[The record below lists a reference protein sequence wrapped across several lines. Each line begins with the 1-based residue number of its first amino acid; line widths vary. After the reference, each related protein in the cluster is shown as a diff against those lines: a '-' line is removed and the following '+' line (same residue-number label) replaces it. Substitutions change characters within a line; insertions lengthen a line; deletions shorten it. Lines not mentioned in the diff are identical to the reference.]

1 MKGLAESR
9 CRLMNTTKPAGYFW
23 ENAMFNKIMIPTDG
37 SELSTAAALEGVAFA
52 ADNGSEVIGV
62 YVAPEYQYPV
72 YVEIIPPTY
81 PIEEEYSA
89 LMRKVGMEYLQPMQK
104 AAQEAGVKFSSLVLF
119 SNSAGSA
126 IAEAAQEQKCDL
138 IFMGSHGRSGL
149 GQLLLG
155 SVTTKVLNL
164 CQIPVLVH
172 HIRKKK

>member
-1 MKGLAESR
+1 MDPSAV
-9 CRLMNTTKPAGYFW
+9 
-23 ENAMFNKIMIPTDG
+23 
-37 SELSTAAALEGVAFA
+37 AALVRIAFA
-52 ADNGSEVIGV
+52 VDHKSEVIGV

-81 PIEEEYSA
+81 PIEEEYDA
-89 LMRKVGMEYLQPMQK
+89 LMRKVGMEYLQPMK
-104 AAQEAGVKFSSLVLF
+104 EAAEKAGVKFSSMILF
-119 SNSAGSA
+119 SNTAGSA
-126 IAEAAQEQKCDL
+126 IADAATEQACDL

-172 HIRKKK
+172 HMKKKK

>member
-1 MKGLAESR
+1 
-9 CRLMNTTKPAGYFW
+9 
-23 ENAMFNKIMIPTDG
+23 MFNKIMIPTDG
-37 SELSTAAALEGVAFA
+37 SDPSTAAALEAIAFA
-52 ADNGSEVIGV
+52 ADNKSEVIGV

-81 PIEEEYSA
+81 PIEEEYDA
-89 LMRKVGMEYLQPMQK
+89 LMRKVGMEYLQPMK
-104 AAQEAGVKFSSLVLF
+104 EAAEKAGVKFSSMILF
-119 SNSAGSA
+119 SNTAGSA
-126 IAEAAQEQKCDL
+126 IADAATEQACDL

-172 HIRKKK
+172 HMKKKK

>member
-1 MKGLAESR
+1 
-9 CRLMNTTKPAGYFW
+9 
-23 ENAMFNKIMIPTDG
+23 MFNKIMIPTDG

-52 ADNGSEVIGV
+52 ADNHSEVIGV

-81 PIEEEYSA
+81 PIEEEYDA
-89 LMRKVGMEYLQPMQK
+89 LMRKVGMEYLQPVQK
-104 AAQEAGVKFSSLVLF
+104 AAQEAGVKFSSMILF
-119 SNSAGSA
+119 ANSAGAA
-126 IAEAAQEQKCDL
+126 IAEAAQEQNCDL

-172 HIRKKK
+172 HITRKK

>member
-1 MKGLAESR
+1 
-9 CRLMNTTKPAGYFW
+9 
-23 ENAMFNKIMIPTDG
+23 MFNKIMIPTDG

-52 ADNGSEVIGV
+52 ADNGSEVTGV

-81 PIEEEYSA
+81 PIEEEYNA
-89 LMRKVGMEYLQPMQK
+89 LMRKVGMEYLQPIQK
-104 AAQEAGVKFSSLVLF
+104 VAQEAGIRFSSLVLF

-172 HIRKKK
+172 HLRKKK

>member
-1 MKGLAESR
+1 
-9 CRLMNTTKPAGYFW
+9 
-23 ENAMFNKIMIPTDG
+23 MFNKIMIPTDG

-52 ADNGSEVIGV
+52 ADNKSEVVGV

-81 PIEEEYSA
+81 PIEEEYDSM
-89 LMRKVGMEYLQPMQK
+89 MRKVGMEYLQPIQEAAQK
-104 AAQEAGVKFSSLVLF
+104 AGVPFSSVVLF

-126 IAEAAQEQKCDL
+126 IAEAAKERNCDL

-149 GQLLLG
+149 GQLILG

>member
-1 MKGLAESR
+1 
-9 CRLMNTTKPAGYFW
+9 
-23 ENAMFNKIMIPTDG
+23 MIPTDG

-52 ADNGSEVIGV
+52 ADNDSEVVGV
-62 YVAPEYQYPV
+62 YVVPEYQYPV

-81 PIEEEYSA
+81 PIEEEYNA
-89 LMRKVGMEYLQPMQK
+89 LMRKVGMEYLQPIQK
-104 AAQEAGVKFSSLVLF
+104 AAEKAGVKYSCLILF
-119 SNSAGSA
+119 SGSAGSA

-164 CQIPVLVH
+164 CRVPVLVH
-172 HIRKKK
+172 HLHKKK